1 MTMKTHVRAALFAGA
16 FSASGL
22 MLGAGVAAAQD
33 DSNAFQITQ
42 ATGANY
48 VPATAWVACGGGDS
62 CKTVLEPPK
71 VVSLG
76 PGNLTNTAT
85 LTSDLNNQRGGF
97 GIAKY
102 GGNLNINFVVT
113 DYEALNNGTRGG
125 ADFVV
130 DFTNNNPRAPLPANL
145 HWIQIVQDNWNITG
159 VDGGDLSAPMGLG
172 NHENVVDAPKTPNNA
187 YYDVSSN
194 TPPNP
199 FNTTPPHFED
209 GSGRG
214 EPTRKNPVITW
225 NAELWLV
232 SDPKND
238 GQFTIYNGV
247 EWGWATYLAVPEP
260 ATWMMIIMGGGLI
273 GVALRRR
280 PLAATRAA

>member
-1 MTMKTHVRAALFAGA
+1 MNMHVRAALFACV

-22 MLGAGVAAAQD
+22 ILGADVAAAQD
-33 DSNAFQITQ
+33 ASNAFKITQ
-42 ATGANY
+42 ATGGNY
-48 VPATAWVACGGGDS
+48 VPATPWVACNGTNQ
-62 CKTVLEPPK
+62 CRTLLEPPK

-76 PGNLTNTAT
+76 PGNPTNTAT
-85 LTSDLNNQRGGF
+85 LTNDLNNQRGGF
-97 GIAKY
+97 GIANY
-102 GGNLNINFVVT
+102 GGNLNINFVIT

-130 DFTNNNPRAPLPANL
+130 DFTNNNPAVALPANL

-172 NHENVVDAPKTPNNA
+172 NHENVVDAPKTPNSA

-194 TPPNP
+194 TPPNA
-199 FNTTPPHFED
+199 FNTNPPHFED

-214 EPTRKNPVITW
+214 EPTKANPVITW

-232 SDPKND
+232 SDPNNN

-247 EWGWATYLAVPEP
+247 EWGWATYLASVPEP
-260 ATWMMIIMGGGLI
+260 TTWMMLIMGVGLI

-280 PLAATRAA
+280 PLAANEAT